1 MWEFRQAREYGCSH
15 CENGVAG
22 LSQSTL
28 RAVFH
33 CITQVYDSKIYAR
46 DMGGGSL
53 TNNQKPFFVPNIRN
67 VFSPQTQLS
76 LDFSQFSL
84 RVFFFFAVVSVIPLI
99 YSHFIH
105 SFSFV
110 QWNLSNEHWQ
120 RDSAHLHPFD
130 HAVKKAIIHTEFHVN
145 RNYGMGWLIIEI
157 ND

>member
-1 MWEFRQAREYGCSH
+1 MHEKFKRHTLFCGSFGRQEYGCSH

-84 RVFFFFAVVSVIPLI
+84 RVFLLLLLCRLFHSFTLI
-99 YSHFIH
+99 SFIH
-105 SFSFV
+105 LVLF
-110 QWNLSNEHWQ
+110 NEIFQTSIDRETVHI
-120 RDSAHLHPFD
+120 F
-130 HAVKKAIIHTEFHVN
+130 FC
-145 RNYGMGWLIIEI
+145 LITL
-157 ND
+157 